1 MGLQFQCVQRYGPQ
15 AVHSCAGHEHSFLV
29 QAGVPGRIQNVKF
42 RPDVEQN
49 KEVDTT
55 PGTQEGQDWTI

>member
-1 MGLQFQCVQRYGPQ
+1 MRLQFQCVQRYGPQ
-15 AVHSCAGHEHSFLV
+15 AVHSCTSHKHTFLG
-29 QAGVPGRIQNVKF
+29 QAWVPRRIQNVKF

-55 PGTQEGQDWTI
+55 PGTQEGQDRVR